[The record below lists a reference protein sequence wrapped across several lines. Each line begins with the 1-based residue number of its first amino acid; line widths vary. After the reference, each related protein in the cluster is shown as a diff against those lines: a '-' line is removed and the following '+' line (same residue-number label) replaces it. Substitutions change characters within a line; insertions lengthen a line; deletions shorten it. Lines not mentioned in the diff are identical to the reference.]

1 MARTLTEI
9 RTALVETQ
17 PGLSTSTA
25 ADWRGW
31 LEIFA
36 YAIFLFEVVLDVFR
50 QDVEAQLSKK
60 QPGTLEWYSEKA
72 MAFQN
77 GYTLQV
83 DQWGVVGYAVDD
95 SAAKLV
101 KHASVSEADGTVT
114 IKVAGI
120 DAKSKELQPLS
131 LTNGEFLN
139 FQRYMERIK
148 FAGTATEYRTL
159 PADVVTYDL
168 NVYYDP
174 LYLPTDVETRL
185 IASLQDFRTAI
196 GFDAR
201 LYRSDFVNAIQ
212 AVEGIKTVKV
222 NSMTVT
228 PSEGEPVVLDVV
240 VELQSGYFNFSD
252 ESVIT
257 MINVNA

>member
-9 RTALVETQ
+9 RASLVDTQ

-25 ADWRGW
+25 AEWRGW
-31 LEIFA
+31 VEIFA
-36 YAIFLFEVVLDVFR
+36 YAIYLFEVVMDVFR
-50 QDVEAQLSKK
+50 ADVEAQLSKK

-72 MAFQN
+72 LAFQN

-83 DQWGVVGYAVDD
+83 DQWGVVGYAVEDA
-95 SAAKLV
+95 AAKLV

-114 IKVAGI
+114 VKVAGI
-120 DAKSKELQPLS
+120 DSDTNELQPLS

-139 FQRYMERIK
+139 FQRYMEKIK

-159 PADVVTYDL
+159 PADVVMYDV
-168 NVYYDP
+168 NVYFDP

-185 IASLQDFRTAI
+185 IAALLAFRTDI

-201 LYRSDFVNAIQ
+201 LYRSEFVNAIQ
-212 AVEGIKTVKV
+212 AVEGVKTVKV
-222 NSMTVT
+222 NSMTVM
-228 PSEGEPVVLDVV
+228 PSVGEPVELDVV
-240 VELQSGYFNFSD
+240 LELESGYFNFSD

>member
-9 RTALVETQ
+9 RSALVETQ
-17 PGLSTSTA
+17 PGLSTSQS

-31 LEIFA
+31 VEIFA
-36 YAIFLFEVVLDVFR
+36 YAIYLFEVVMDVFR

-72 MAFQN
+72 LEFQN

-83 DQWGVVGYAVDD
+83 DQWGVVGYAVEDA
-95 SAAKLV
+95 AAKLV

-120 DAKSKELQPLS
+120 NAETNELQPLS

-139 FQRYMERIK
+139 FQRYMEKIK

-159 PADVVTYDL
+159 PADVVTYDV
-168 NVYYDP
+168 NVYFDP
-174 LYLPTDVETRL
+174 LFLPTDVQTRVL
-185 IASLQDFRTAI
+185 AALQSFRTDI

-201 LYRSDFVNAIQ
+201 LYKSDFVNAIQ
-212 AVEGIKTVKV
+212 AVEGVKTVKV
-222 NSMTVT
+222 NTMTVT
-228 PSEGEPVVLDVV
+228 PFEGVAAAIDVV
-240 VELQSGYFNFSD
+240 VELESGYFNFSE